1 MYTIILLSILTIVFF
16 VVGWLLD
23 KYTYADGLTYASF
36 LFGACTLIGLV
47 VSLCLFINLDKRF
60 ETTINRYETTVQMVE
75 SYTGQDYGN
84 MGSLV
89 EQVVSINNII
99 AAHKAHH
106 NSKWVGLWY
115 SEEIGNLAPITFN
128 KKVQDVPALE

>member
-60 ETTINRYETTVQMVE
+60 DATIYKYEAIVQMVD
-75 SYTGQDYGN
+75 SYDGQDYGN

-89 EQVVSINNII
+89 EQVVAINNTI

-106 NSKWVGLWY
+106 TSKWVGLWY
-115 SEEIGNLAPITFN
+115 SEKIASLEPITFD